1 MLATPPDHGTA
12 LIGQTLGRYRIVER
26 LGEGGMGVVFRAE
39 DPRLER
45 EVALKVL
52 KQDALHDEDSKRR
65 FRLEAR
71 ALSRLLHPNI
81 ATLFDFDSDR
91 GVDFLVLEFVP
102 GESLARTL
110 ANGPLPETRARAI
123 ALDVTEGLQSAHEKG
138 IVHRDLKP
146 GNIVITPRGRAKV
159 LDFGLA
165 RVMPGA
171 ASVTQSAPIS
181 GAAGVVGTLPYM
193 SPEQVRD
200 DRVDAR
206 SDLYALG
213 AVLFEMTTGRRP
225 FSGDDVLSLL
235 YQIAH
240 EPAPLLRV
248 VRPGLSVE
256 LETVVA
262 RCLEKAPLRR
272 FSDAGALLRALRG
285 ESPDDGRGLPILT
298 ASSQGGT
305 PESDPGSGIRSLV
318 VLPFENRSGD
328 PAQEFFADGMTDAL
342 ITDLAQIE
350 ALRVISRT
358 SAMRF
363 KGTHPPLSEIARELR
378 VDGVVE
384 GSALQVG
391 DRVRITVQLVEVAS
405 DRNLWAKSYERGLTD
420 ILALQSEVAHAIAD
434 EIRIQVTPDERARL
448 RSKGTVNPVA
458 HVAYLQGSFLWN
470 RFTGESVKEAIRRY
484 EEALAIDPNYA
495 AAYAGLAD
503 SYIMLANHHILP
515 PREGYL
521 LGRRAA
527 ERGLSLDESLAELH
541 TSLGW
546 IHRLFDWDW
555 PAAERES
562 LRAVQLNPGYAFGRS
577 RYALLLSGMG
587 RHEEAIA
594 EAQRAHE
601 LDPLNLLTYTVVGD
615 TLFYARRF
623 DRSVASYRKCLELD
637 PTFGAAHTDLARS
650 LEQLGRADEA
660 IEEFVRGTAGPDGL
674 SRPSSGLAI
683 LYARAGRL
691 DDARATL
698 EGVQALAH
706 KQFVSPYGI
715 ASYYAV
721 IGDNARALD
730 WLERAYSE
738 RDGTLVW
745 LKVHPRLDGLR
756 GEPRFRDLLARLRL
770 DS

>member
-1 MLATPPDHGTA
+1 M
-12 LIGQTLGRYRIVER
+12 IGQTLGRYRIVER
-26 LGEGGMGVVFRAE
+26 LGEGGMGVVFRGE

-45 EVALKVL
+45 DVALKIL
-52 KQDALHDEDSKRR
+52 RQDALHDEDSKRR

-123 ALDVTEGLQSAHEKG
+123 ALDVAEGLQSAHEKG

-146 GNIVITPRGRAKV
+146 GNIVITPPGRAKV

-171 ASVTQSAPIS
+171 TNLTQSATIS
-181 GAAGVVGTLPYM
+181 SPSALVGTVPYM

-235 YQIAH
+235 YKIAH
-240 EPAPLLRV
+240 EPAPLLRAIQ
-248 VRPGLSVE
+248 PGLSAE
-256 LETVVA
+256 LEAVVS

-272 FSDAGALLRALRG
+272 FSDAGALLRALRC
-285 ESPDDGRGLPILT
+285 ESSDDDRGFPLRT
-298 ASSQGGT
+298 ALSSAGHASELSG
-305 PESDPGSGIRSLV
+305 PGSGIRSLV

-342 ITDLAQIE
+342 IADLAQIA

-363 KGTHPPLSEIARELR
+363 KGTRLPLSEIARELR

-384 GSALQVG
+384 GSALRIG
-391 DRVRITVQLVEVAS
+391 DRVRITVQLVDVAN
-405 DRNLWAKSYERGLTD
+405 DRSMWAKSYERGLTD
-420 ILALQSEVAHAIAD
+420 ILALQSEVAHAIAS

-448 RSKGTVNPVA
+448 RSKGTVNPAA
-458 HVAYLQGSFLWN
+458 HVACLQGSFLWN
-470 RFTGESVKEAIRRY
+470 RFTGESVKEAILRY

-515 PREGYL
+515 PREGYS
-521 LGRRAA
+521 LGRKAA
-527 ERGLSLDESLAELH
+527 ERGLALDESLAELH
-541 TSLGW
+541 TSLAW
-546 IHRLFDWDW
+546 VHRLFDWDW
-555 PAAERES
+555 PAAERECM
-562 LRAVQLNPGYAFGRS
+562 RAVQLNPGYAFGRS

-594 EAQRAHE
+594 EAERAHE

-623 DRSVASYRKCLELD
+623 DRSVESYRKCLELD

-650 LEQLGRADEA
+650 LEQVGRAEEA
-660 IEEFVRGTAGPDGL
+660 VEEFMRGTAGPDGL
-674 SRPSSGLAI
+674 PRPSSGLAI
-683 LYARAGRL
+683 LYARAGRT
-691 DDARATL
+691 DEAQATL
-698 EGVQALAH
+698 HAVQALAH

-721 IGDNARALD
+721 IGDNDRALD
-730 WLERAYSE
+730 WLEKAYSE

-756 GEPRFRDLLARLRL
+756 GEPRFRELLARLRL

>member
-1 MLATPPDHGTA
+1 M
-12 LIGQTLGRYRIVER
+12 IGQSLGRYRIVER
-26 LGEGGMGVVFRAE
+26 LGEGGMGEVFRAE

-45 EVALKVL
+45 DVALKVL
-52 KQDALHDEDSKRR
+52 KQNALHDEDSKRR

-81 ATLFDFDSDR
+81 ATLFDFDADG

-110 ANGPLPETRARAI
+110 AHGPLPETRARAI
-123 ALDVTEGLQSAHEKG
+123 ALDVTEALESAHEQG
-138 IVHRDLKP
+138 VVHRDLKP

-165 RVMPGA
+165 RFMPDA
-171 ASVTQSAPIS
+171 VSLTQSATIS
-181 GAAGVVGTLPYM
+181 GPSVLVGTVPYM

-200 DRVDAR
+200 GRVDAR

-213 AVLFEMTTGRRP
+213 ALLFEMTTGRRP
-225 FSGDDVLSLL
+225 FAGDDVVSLL
-235 YQIAH
+235 YKIAH
-240 EPAPLLRV
+240 EPAPLLRS
-248 VRPGLSVE
+248 VRPGLSAE
-256 LETVVA
+256 LEAVVA
-262 RCLEKAPLRR
+262 RCLEKAPPSR
-272 FSDAGALLRALRG
+272 FSDAGALRRALRG
-285 ESPDDGRGLPILT
+285 ESSDGAQRAPSWSAPAA
-298 ASSQGGT
+298 ASG
-305 PESDPGSGIRSLV
+305 PGAGPGRSIRSLV

-328 PAQEFFADGMTDAL
+328 PAQEFFSDGMTDAL
-342 ITDLAQIE
+342 IADLAQIA

-363 KGTHPPLSEIARELR
+363 KGTHPSLSQLARELG
-378 VDGVVE
+378 VDAVVE
-384 GSALQVG
+384 GSALRAG
-391 DRVRITVQLVEVAS
+391 ERVRITVQLVDVAS
-405 DRNLWAKSYERGLTD
+405 DRSLWAKSYERGLSD

-434 EIRIQVTPDERARL
+434 EIRIQVTPEERERL
-448 RSKGTVNPVA
+448 RSKGAVNPAA

-470 RFTGESVKEAIRRY
+470 RFTGESVKEAIRRF
-484 EEALAIDPNYA
+484 EEALAFDPNYA
-495 AAYAGLAD
+495 VAYAGLAD

-515 PREGYL
+515 PREGYS
-521 LGRRAA
+521 LGRKAA
-527 ERGLSLDESLAELH
+527 ERGLSLDDSLAELH
-541 TSLGW
+541 TSLGL

-555 PAAERES
+555 PAAEREC
-562 LRAVQLNPGYAFGRS
+562 LKTVELNPGYAFGRS

-594 EAQRAHE
+594 EAQRALE
-601 LDPLNLLTYTVVGD
+601 LDPLNLLTHTVVGD

-623 DRSVASYRKCLELD
+623 ERAVASYRSCLELD

-650 LEQLGRADEA
+650 LEHVGRTDEA
-660 IEEFVRGTAGPDGL
+660 VEEFVRGDASADGRP
-674 SRPSSGLAI
+674 RPSTGLAI
-683 LYARAGRL
+683 LYARAGRQQE
-691 DDARATL
+691 AHATMDSVL
-698 EGVQALAH
+698 ALAQ

-721 IGDNARALD
+721 TGDNERALD

-756 GEPRFRDLLARLRL
+756 GESRFRDLLARMRL

>member
-1 MLATPPDHGTA
+1 
-12 LIGQTLGRYRIVER
+12 
-26 LGEGGMGVVFRAE
+26 MGVVFRAE

-52 KQDALHDEDSKRR
+52 KQDALHDEESKRR

-71 ALSRLLHPNI
+71 ALSRLLHPNV

-110 ANGPLPETRARAI
+110 VNGPLPETRARAI
-123 ALDVTEGLQSAHEKG
+123 ALDVAEGLQSAHEKG

-171 ASVTQSAPIS
+171 ASLTQSATIS
-181 GAAGVVGTLPYM
+181 GASALVGTVLYM

-248 VRPGLSVE
+248 VRPGLSIE
-256 LETVVA
+256 LEAVVA

-285 ESPDDGRGLPILT
+285 ECSDDGSESPTRT
-298 ASSQGGT
+298 AASSGGA
-305 PESDPGSGIRSLV
+305 PESGPGRGIRSLV

-363 KGTHPPLSEIARELR
+363 KGTHPPLSELARDLR

-384 GSALQVG
+384 GSALRVG
-391 DRVRITVQLVEVAS
+391 DRVRITVQLVDVAT
-405 DRNLWAKSYERGLTD
+405 DRNLWAKSYERSLTD

-448 RSKGTVNPVA
+448 RSKGTVIPAA
-458 HVAYLQGSFLWN
+458 HVAYLQGSFL
-470 RFTGESVKEAIRRY
+470 
-484 EEALAIDPNYA
+484 
-495 AAYAGLAD
+495 
-503 SYIMLANHHILP
+503 
-515 PREGYL
+515 
-521 LGRRAA
+521 
-527 ERGLSLDESLAELH
+527 
-541 TSLGW
+541 
-546 IHRLFDWDW
+546 
-555 PAAERES
+555 
-562 LRAVQLNPGYAFGRS
+562 
-577 RYALLLSGMG
+577 
-587 RHEEAIA
+587 
-594 EAQRAHE
+594 
-601 LDPLNLLTYTVVGD
+601 
-615 TLFYARRF
+615 
-623 DRSVASYRKCLELD
+623 
-637 PTFGAAHTDLARS
+637 
-650 LEQLGRADEA
+650 
-660 IEEFVRGTAGPDGL
+660 
-674 SRPSSGLAI
+674 
-683 LYARAGRL
+683 
-691 DDARATL
+691 
-698 EGVQALAH
+698 
-706 KQFVSPYGI
+706 
-715 ASYYAV
+715 
-721 IGDNARALD
+721 
-730 WLERAYSE
+730 
-738 RDGTLVW
+738 
-745 LKVHPRLDGLR
+745 
-756 GEPRFRDLLARLRL
+756 
-770 DS
+770 

>member
-1 MLATPPDHGTA
+1 
-12 LIGQTLGRYRIVER
+12 
-26 LGEGGMGVVFRAE
+26 MGVVFRAV

-45 EVALKVL
+45 DVALKVL
-52 KQDALHDEDSKRR
+52 KQDALYDEESKRR
-65 FRLEAR
+65 LRLEAR

-102 GESLARTL
+102 GESLARML
-110 ANGPLPETRARAI
+110 ANGPIPETRARAI

-165 RVMPGA
+165 RV
-171 ASVTQSAPIS
+171 IS
-181 GAAGVVGTLPYM
+181 GATSLTDSATIIGASGLVGTVPYM

-256 LETVVA
+256 LEAVVA
-262 RCLEKAPLRR
+262 RCLEKAPLLR

-285 ESPDDGRGLPILT
+285 ESSDGVPRSPIQIGSPSG
-298 ASSQGGT
+298 AV
-305 PESDPGSGIRSLV
+305 PESIPGKGIRSLV

-363 KGTHPPLSEIARELR
+363 KGIHPPLSQIARELR

-384 GSALQVG
+384 GSALQVN
-391 DRVRITVQLVEVAS
+391 DRVRITVQLVDVAS

-448 RSKGTVNPVA
+448 RSKGTVNPAA
-458 HVAYLQGSFLWN
+458 HVAYLQGVFLWN
-470 RFTGESVKEAIRRY
+470 RFTAESVKEAIGRY

-515 PREGYL
+515 PREGYSL
-521 LGRRAA
+521 ARRAA
-527 ERGLSLDESLAELH
+527 ERGLSHDESLAELH

-555 PAAERES
+555 PAAERECM
-562 LRAVQLNPGYAFGRS
+562 RTIQLNPGYAFGRS

-594 EAQRAHE
+594 EAERAHE
-601 LDPLNLLTYTVVGD
+601 LDPLNLLTHTVVGD

-637 PTFGAAHTDLARS
+637 STFGAAHTDLARS
-650 LEQLGRADEA
+650 LEQVGRADEA
-660 IEEFVRGTAGPDGL
+660 VEEFVRGTAGPDGL
-674 SRPSSGLAI
+674 PRPSSGLAI
-683 LYARAGRL
+683 LYARAGRP

-698 EGVQALAH
+698 EAVKALAQ
-706 KQFVSPYGI
+706 KEFVSPYGI

-721 IGDNARALD
+721 TGDNNRALD
-730 WLERAYSE
+730 WLEKAHSE

-745 LKVHPRLDGLR
+745 IKVHPRLDGLR
-756 GEPRFRDLLARLRL
+756 GEPRFRDLLSRMRL

>member
-1 MLATPPDHGTA
+1 M
-12 LIGQTLGRYRIVER
+12 IGQTLGRYRIVER
-26 LGEGGMGVVFRAE
+26 LGEGGMGVVFRGE

-45 EVALKVL
+45 DVALKIL
-52 KQDALHDEDSKRR
+52 KRDALHDEDSKRR

-110 ANGPLPETRARAI
+110 ANGPLPENRARAI
-123 ALDVTEGLQSAHEKG
+123 ALDVAEGLQSAHEKG

-146 GNIVITPRGRAKV
+146 GNIVITPPGRAKV

-171 ASVTQSAPIS
+171 ASLTQSATIS
-181 GAAGVVGTLPYM
+181 SPSALVGTVPYM

-235 YQIAH
+235 YKIAH

-248 VRPGLSVE
+248 VHPGLSAE
-256 LETVVA
+256 LETLVA

-285 ESPDDGRGLPILT
+285 ESSEGCGLPLRT
-298 ASSQGGT
+298 ASPAGYASELSG
-305 PESDPGSGIRSLV
+305 PGKGIQSLV

-342 ITDLAQIE
+342 IADLAQIA

-384 GSALQVG
+384 GSALRIG
-391 DRVRITVQLVEVAS
+391 DRVRITVQLVDVAN
-405 DRNLWAKSYERGLTD
+405 DRSLWAKSYERGLTD
-420 ILALQSEVAHAIAD
+420 ILALQSEVAHAIAS
-434 EIRIQVTPDERARL
+434 EIRIQVTPEERARL
-448 RSKGTVNPVA
+448 RSKGTVNPAA

-470 RFTGESVKEAIRRY
+470 RFTGESVKEAILRY

-515 PREGYL
+515 PREGYS
-521 LGRRAA
+521 LGHKAA
-527 ERGLSLDESLAELH
+527 ERGLALDESLAELH

-555 PAAERES
+555 PAAERECM
-562 LRAVQLNPGYAFGRS
+562 RAVQLNPGYAFGRS

-623 DRSVASYRKCLELD
+623 ERSIESYRKCLELD

-650 LEQLGRADEA
+650 LEQVGRAEEA
-660 IEEFVRGTAGPDGL
+660 VEEFVRGTAGADGL
-674 SRPSSGLAI
+674 PRPSSGLAI

-691 DDARATL
+691 DEARATL
-698 EGVQALAH
+698 QALQALAH
-706 KQFVSPYGI
+706 KRFVSPYGI
-715 ASYYAV
+715 ASYYAI
-721 IGDNARALD
+721 IGDNDRALD
-730 WLERAYSE
+730 WLEKAYSE

-756 GEPRFRDLLARLRL
+756 AEQRFRDLLARLRL

>member
-1 MLATPPDHGTA
+1 M
-12 LIGQTLGRYRIVER
+12 IGQTIGRYRIVER

-45 EVALKVL
+45 DVALKVL
-52 KQDALHDEDSKRR
+52 KQDALSDEPSKRR
-65 FRLEAR
+65 LRLEAR

-102 GESLARTL
+102 GESLARML

-123 ALDVTEGLQSAHEKG
+123 ALDVTAALESAHEQG

-146 GNIVITPRGRAKV
+146 GNVVITPRGRAKV

-165 RVMPGA
+165 RFMPGPEA
-171 ASVTQSAPIS
+171 LTQSAAIS
-181 GAAGVVGTLPYM
+181 GAAALVGTPPYM

-200 DRVDAR
+200 GHVDAR

-213 AVLFEMTTGRRP
+213 ALLFEMTTGRRP
-225 FSGDDVLSLL
+225 FTAEDLLSLL

-240 EPAPLLRV
+240 EPAPLLRAL
-248 VRPGLSVE
+248 RPGLSAE
-256 LETVVA
+256 LEAVVA
-262 RCLEKAPLRR
+262 RCLEKAPPRR
-272 FSDAGALLRALRG
+272 FSDAAALLRALR
-285 ESPDDGRGLPILT
+285 DD
-298 ASSQGGT
+298 ASD
-305 PESDPGSGIRSLV
+305 DPRDAPTRSASRAPAARLEPGPATTIRSLV

-328 PAQEFFADGMTDAL
+328 PAQEFFSDGMTDAL
-342 ITDLAQIE
+342 IADLAQIA

-363 KGTHPPLSEIARELR
+363 KGTHPAMSQIARELN

-384 GSALQVG
+384 GSVLRVG
-391 DRVRITVQLVEVAS
+391 DRVRITVQLVDVAS
-405 DRNLWAKSYERGLTD
+405 DRSLWAKSYDGSLSD

-434 EIRIQVTPDERARL
+434 EIRIQVTPEERARL
-448 RSKGTVNPVA
+448 RAKGAVNPAA
-458 HVAYLQGSFLWN
+458 HVAYLQGLFLWN
-470 RFTGESVKEAIRRY
+470 RYTAESVKEAILRY
-484 EEALAIDPNYA
+484 EEALAFDPNYA
-495 AAYAGLAD
+495 VAYAGLAD

-515 PREGYL
+515 PREGYS
-521 LGRRAA
+521 LGRKAA
-527 ERGLSLDESLAELH
+527 ERGLALDESLGELH

-555 PAAERES
+555 PGAEREC
-562 LRAVQLNPGYAFGRS
+562 LRAVELNPGHAFGRS
-577 RYALLLSGMG
+577 RYALLLSGLG
-587 RHEEAIA
+587 RHQEAIA

-601 LDPLNLLTYTVVGD
+601 LDPLDLLTYTVVGD
-615 TLFYARRF
+615 TLFFARRF

-650 LEQLGRADEA
+650 LEHVGRTDEA
-660 IEEFVRGTAGPDGL
+660 VEEFVRGTAGPDGL
-674 SRPSSGLAI
+674 PRPSTGLAI
-683 LYARAGRL
+683 LYARAGRQ
-691 DDARATL
+691 DEARTAMEAL
-698 EGVQALAH
+698 FALAQR
-706 KQFVSPYGI
+706 QFVSPFGI

-721 IGDNARALD
+721 TGDNDRALD
-730 WLERAYSE
+730 WLERAYAE
-738 RDGTLVW
+738 RDGGLVW

-756 GEPRFRDLLARLRL
+756 GEARFRDLLARMRL

>member
-1 MLATPPDHGTA
+1 M
-12 LIGQTLGRYRIVER
+12 
-26 LGEGGMGVVFRAE
+26 VFRAE

-45 EVALKVL
+45 EVALKML
-52 KQDALHDEDSKRR
+52 KQDALYDEDSKRR

-91 GVDFLVLEFVP
+91 GIDFLVLEFVA
-102 GESLARTL
+102 GESLARML

-123 ALDVTEGLQSAHEKG
+123 ALDVAEGLQSAHEKG

-146 GNIVITPRGRAKV
+146 GNIVITPHGRAKV

-165 RVMPGA
+165 RVMTGA
-171 ASVTQSAPIS
+171 AGVTQSATMS
-181 GAAGVVGTLPYM
+181 GVSTLVGTVPYM

-225 FSGDDVLSLL
+225 FSGEDVLSLL

-256 LETVVA
+256 LEAVVA

-285 ESPDDGRGLPILT
+285 ESSDDHLGSPTRTAASAGSALESVPGR
-298 ASSQGGT
+298 
-305 PESDPGSGIRSLV
+305 GIRSLV

-328 PAQEFFADGMTDAL
+328 PTQEFFADGMTDAL

-378 VDGVVE
+378 VDGAVE
-384 GSALQVG
+384 GSALRVG
-391 DRVRITVQLVEVAS
+391 DRVRITVQLVDVAS
-405 DRNLWAKSYERGLTD
+405 DRNVWAKSYERGLTD
-420 ILALQSEVAHAIAD
+420 ILALQSEVARAIAD

-448 RSKGTVNPVA
+448 RSKRAVNPAA
-458 HVAYLQGSFLWN
+458 HVAYMQGSFLWN
-470 RFTGESVKEAIRRY
+470 RFTSESVNKAIQRF

-515 PREGYL
+515 PREGYS

-555 PAAERES
+555 PAAEREC
-562 LRAVQLNPGYAFGRS
+562 LRTIQLNPGYAFGRS

-594 EAQRAHE
+594 EAERAHE

-623 DRSVASYRKCLELD
+623 DRSVAAYRKCLEID

-650 LEQLGRADEA
+650 LEQVGRADEA
-660 IEEFVRGTAGPDGL
+660 IEEFVKGTAGPDGPP
-674 SRPSSGLAI
+674 RPSSGLAI
-683 LYARAGRL
+683 LHARAGRP
-691 DDARATL
+691 DNARATL
-698 EGVQALAH
+698 EAVMALAQ
-706 KQFVSPYGI
+706 KEFVSPYGI

-721 IGDNARALD
+721 TGDNERALD
-730 WLERAYSE
+730 WLEKAYSE

-756 GEPRFRDLLARLRL
+756 EEPRFRDLLARLRL

>member
-1 MLATPPDHGTA
+1 M
-12 LIGQTLGRYRIVER
+12 IGQTLGRYRIVER

-45 EVALKVL
+45 EVALKIL
-52 KQDALHDEDSKRR
+52 KQDALYDEDSKRK

-91 GVDFLVLEFVP
+91 GIDFLVLEFVP
-102 GESLARTL
+102 GESLARML
-110 ANGPLPETRARAI
+110 ANGPLPEPRARAI
-123 ALDVTEGLQSAHEKG
+123 ALDVTEGLQAAHEKG

-165 RVMPGA
+165 RAMPAA
-171 ASVTQSAPIS
+171 ASLTESAT
-181 GAAGVVGTLPYM
+181 VVGPPAIAGTVPYM

-213 AVLFEMTTGRRP
+213 ALLFEMTTGRRP
-225 FSGDDVLSLL
+225 FSGADVLSLL

-240 EPAPLLRV
+240 EPAPLLRD
-248 VRPGLSVE
+248 VRPGLSAE
-256 LETVVA
+256 LEAVVA

-272 FSDAGALLRALRG
+272 FSDAGALLRALHG
-285 ESPDDGRGLPILT
+285 DSSDDGQISPIHAE
-298 ASSQGGT
+298 ASPGGT
-305 PESDPGSGIRSLV
+305 HESGPGKAIRSLV

-342 ITDLAQIE
+342 INDLAQIE

-384 GSALQVG
+384 GSALRVG
-391 DRVRITVQLVEVAS
+391 DRVRITVQLVDVAS
-405 DRNLWAKSYERGLTD
+405 DRSLWAKSYEKGLTD
-420 ILALQSEVAHAIAD
+420 ILTLQSEVAHAIAD
-434 EIRIQVTPDERARL
+434 EIRIQITPEERARL
-448 RSKGTVNPVA
+448 RSKRTVNPAA
-458 HVAYLQGSFLWN
+458 HVAYLQGLFLWN
-470 RFTGESVKEAIRRY
+470 RYTGESVKEAIRRF

-495 AAYAGLAD
+495 AAYGGLAD

-515 PREGYL
+515 PREGYS

-555 PAAERES
+555 PAAEREC
-562 LRAVQLNPGYAFGRS
+562 LRTVQLNPGYAFGRS

-594 EAQRAHE
+594 EAERAHE
-601 LDPLNLLTYTVVGD
+601 LDPLNLLTHTVVGD

-623 DRSVASYRKCLELD
+623 DRSVAAYRKCLALD

-650 LEQLGRADEA
+650 LEQVGRADEA
-660 IEEFVRGTAGPDGL
+660 VEEFVRGTAGPDGRP
-674 SRPSSGLAI
+674 RPSSGLAI
-683 LYARAGRL
+683 LYARAGRA
-691 DDARATL
+691 DDAHFTI
-698 EGVQALAH
+698 ETVKALAQ
-706 KQFVSPYGI
+706 KEFVSPYGI

-721 IGDNARALD
+721 TGDNDRALD

-756 GEPRFRDLLARLRL
+756 GEPRFRDLLARMQL

>member
-1 MLATPPDHGTA
+1 LV
-12 LIGQTLGRYRIVER
+12 GQTLGRYRIVER

-45 EVALKVL
+45 DVALKVV
-52 KQDALHDEDSKRR
+52 KQDALNDEDSKRR

-91 GVDFLVLEFVP
+91 GIDFLVLEFVA
-102 GESLARTL
+102 GESLARML

-123 ALDVTEGLQSAHEKG
+123 AADVAEGLQSAHEKG

-146 GNIVITPRGRAKV
+146 GNIVITAQGRAKV

-165 RVMPGA
+165 RVM
-171 ASVTQSAPIS
+171 T
-181 GAAGVVGTLPYM
+181 GAAGLTQSPTVSKSSALVGTVPYM

-225 FSGDDVLSLL
+225 FSGEDVLALL

-240 EPAPLLRV
+240 QPAPLLRQ

-262 RCLEKAPLRR
+262 RCLEKAPLQR
-272 FSDAGALLRALRG
+272 FADAGALLRALRG
-285 ESPDDGRGLPILT
+285 ESPDDGRESLRRTI
-298 ASSQGGT
+298 SSGYGAPEGGAGK
-305 PESDPGSGIRSLV
+305 SIRSLV

-328 PAQEFFADGMTDAL
+328 PTQEFFADGMTDAL
-342 ITDLAQIE
+342 IADLAQIE

-363 KGTHPPLSEIARELR
+363 KGTRSSLAEIARELR
-378 VDGVVE
+378 VDGAVE

-391 DRVRITVQLVEVAS
+391 DRVRITVQLIDVGNDQS
-405 DRNLWAKSYERGLTD
+405 LWAKKYERDLTD

-434 EIRIQVTPDERARL
+434 EIRIQVTADERARL
-448 RSKGTVNPVA
+448 GTKKTVNPAA

-470 RFTGESVKEAIRRY
+470 RFTGQSVKEAIQRY

-515 PREGYL
+515 PREGYSL
-521 LGRRAA
+521 ARKAA
-527 ERGLSLDESLAELH
+527 ERGLALDESLAELH
-541 TSLGW
+541 TSLGL

-555 PAAERES
+555 PAAEREC
-562 LRAVQLNPGYAFGRS
+562 LRTIQLNPGYAFGRS

-594 EAQRAHE
+594 EAERAHE

-615 TLFYARRF
+615 TLFFARRF
-623 DRSVASYRKCLELD
+623 DRSVAAYRKCLQVD

-650 LEQLGRADEA
+650 LEHVGEVDEA
-660 IEEFVRGTAGPDGL
+660 IKEFVRATAGADGVP
-674 SRPSSGLAI
+674 RPSSGLAI
-683 LYARAGRL
+683 LYARAGRT
-691 DDARATL
+691 DDARAML
-698 EGVQALAH
+698 DSVKALAQ
-706 KQFVSPYGI
+706 KEFVSPYGI

-721 IGDNARALD
+721 TGENDLALD

-745 LKVHPRLDGLR
+745 LKVHPRLDALR

>member
-1 MLATPPDHGTA
+1 MV
-12 LIGQTLGRYRIVER
+12 GQTLGRYRIVEC

-45 EVALKVL
+45 DVALKVL
-52 KQDALHDEDSKRR
+52 KQDALDDEDSKRR

-91 GVDFLVLEFVP
+91 GVDFLVLEFVA

-146 GNIVITPRGRAKV
+146 GNVVITPRGRAKV

-171 ASVTQSAPIS
+171 ASLTQSATVS
-181 GAAGVVGTLPYM
+181 GPSALVGTVPYM

-200 DRVDAR
+200 GRVDAS

-213 AVLFEMTTGRRP
+213 ALLFEMTTGKRP
-225 FSGDDVLSLL
+225 FGGDDLLSLL
-235 YQIAH
+235 YQIVH
-240 EPAPLLRV
+240 EPAPLLRG
-248 VRPGLSVE
+248 VRPGLSAE
-256 LETVVA
+256 LEAVVA

-272 FSDAGALLRALRG
+272 FSDAAALLRALRG
-285 ESPDDGRGLPILT
+285 ESSDDGRGLPTRT
-298 ASSQGGT
+298 AFSADT
-305 PESDPGSGIRSLV
+305 PESAPDRGIRSLV

-342 ITDLAQIE
+342 ITDLSQIA

-384 GSALQVG
+384 GSALRVG
-391 DRVRITVQLVEVAS
+391 DRVRITVQLVDVAS

-420 ILALQSEVAHAIAD
+420 ILTLQSEVAHAIAD

-448 RSKGTVNPVA
+448 RSKGAVNPAA
-458 HVAYLQGSFLWN
+458 HIAYLQGSFLWN
-470 RFTGESVKEAIRRY
+470 RYTSESVNAAIRRF
-484 EEALAIDPNYA
+484 EEAIAIDPNYA

-503 SYIMLANHHILP
+503 SYVMLANHHILP
-515 PREGYL
+515 PREGYS
-521 LGRRAA
+521 LGRKAA

-541 TSLGW
+541 TSMGW

-555 PAAERES
+555 PAAEREC

-594 EAQRAHE
+594 EAQRANE

-623 DRSVASYRKCLELD
+623 DRSVVPYRKCLELD

-650 LEQLGRADEA
+650 LEHVGRADEA

-674 SRPSSGLAI
+674 PRPSSGLAI
-683 LYARAGRL
+683 LYARAGRK

-698 EGVQALAH
+698 EAVQALAQ

-721 IGDNARALD
+721 IGDNERAFD
-730 WLERAYSE
+730 WLEKAYSE

-756 GEPRFRDLLARLRL
+756 GEPRFRDLLARMRL

>member
-1 MLATPPDHGTA
+1 M
-12 LIGQTLGRYRIVER
+12 IGQTLGRYRIVER

-45 EVALKVL
+45 DVALKVL

-146 GNIVITPRGRAKV
+146 GNIIITPRGRAKV

-171 ASVTQSAPIS
+171 ASLTQSNPIS
-181 GAAGVVGTLPYM
+181 GPSALIGTVPYM

-200 DRVDAR
+200 GRVDAS

-213 AVLFEMTTGRRP
+213 ALLFEMTTGRRP

-248 VRPGLSVE
+248 VRPGLSAE
-256 LETVVA
+256 LEAVVA

-285 ESPDDGRGLPILT
+285 ESSDDGRGLPT
-298 ASSQGGT
+298 RASSFAGRA
-305 PESDPGSGIRSLV
+305 PESGPGRGIRSLV

-342 ITDLAQIE
+342 IADLAQIA

-363 KGTHPPLSEIARELR
+363 KGTHPPLSESR
-378 VDGVVE
+378 
-384 GSALQVG
+384 GS
-391 DRVRITVQLVEVAS
+391 
-405 DRNLWAKSYERGLTD
+405 
-420 ILALQSEVAHAIAD
+420 
-434 EIRIQVTPDERARL
+434 
-448 RSKGTVNPVA
+448 
-458 HVAYLQGSFLWN
+458 
-470 RFTGESVKEAIRRY
+470 
-484 EEALAIDPNYA
+484 
-495 AAYAGLAD
+495 
-503 SYIMLANHHILP
+503 
-515 PREGYL
+515 
-521 LGRRAA
+521 
-527 ERGLSLDESLAELH
+527 
-541 TSLGW
+541 
-546 IHRLFDWDW
+546 
-555 PAAERES
+555 
-562 LRAVQLNPGYAFGRS
+562 
-577 RYALLLSGMG
+577 
-587 RHEEAIA
+587 
-594 EAQRAHE
+594 
-601 LDPLNLLTYTVVGD
+601 
-615 TLFYARRF
+615 
-623 DRSVASYRKCLELD
+623 C
-637 PTFGAAHTDLARS
+637 
-650 LEQLGRADEA
+650 
-660 IEEFVRGTAGPDGL
+660 
-674 SRPSSGLAI
+674 
-683 LYARAGRL
+683 
-691 DDARATL
+691 
-698 EGVQALAH
+698 
-706 KQFVSPYGI
+706 
-715 ASYYAV
+715 
-721 IGDNARALD
+721 
-730 WLERAYSE
+730 
-738 RDGTLVW
+738 VW
-745 LKVHPRLDGLR
+745 M
-756 GEPRFRDLLARLRL
+756 A
-770 DS
+770 

>member
-1 MLATPPDHGTA
+1 
-12 LIGQTLGRYRIVER
+12 
-26 LGEGGMGVVFRAE
+26 
-39 DPRLER
+39 
-45 EVALKVL
+45 
-52 KQDALHDEDSKRR
+52 
-65 FRLEAR
+65 
-71 ALSRLLHPNI
+71 
-81 ATLFDFDSDR
+81 
-91 GVDFLVLEFVP
+91 
-102 GESLARTL
+102 
-110 ANGPLPETRARAI
+110 
-123 ALDVTEGLQSAHEKG
+123 
-138 IVHRDLKP
+138 
-146 GNIVITPRGRAKV
+146 
-159 LDFGLA
+159 
-165 RVMPGA
+165 
-171 ASVTQSAPIS
+171 
-181 GAAGVVGTLPYM
+181 
-193 SPEQVRD
+193 
-200 DRVDAR
+200 
-206 SDLYALG
+206 
-213 AVLFEMTTGRRP
+213 MTTGRRP
-225 FSGDDVLSLL
+225 FSSEDVLSLL

-240 EPAPLLRV
+240 EPAPLLRI

-256 LETVVA
+256 LEAVVA

-285 ESPDDGRGLPILT
+285 ESSEEGSGSSTRT
-298 ASSQGGT
+298 ASPAGVT
-305 PESDPGSGIRSLV
+305 PESGAGKGIRSLV

-342 ITDLAQIE
+342 IADLAQIA

-363 KGTHPPLSEIARELR
+363 KGTHPPLSELARDLR
-378 VDGVVE
+378 VDGAVE
-384 GSALQVG
+384 GSAMRVG
-391 DRVRITVQLVEVAS
+391 DRVRITVQLVDVAS
-405 DRNLWAKSYERGLTD
+405 DRSLWAKSYERGLTD

-448 RSKGTVNPVA
+448 RSKGAVNPAA

-515 PREGYL
+515 PREGYSL
-521 LGRRAA
+521 ARRAA
-527 ERGLSLDESLAELH
+527 EQGLALDESLGELH

-577 RYALLLSGMG
+577 RYALLLLGMG
-587 RHEEAIA
+587 RHEEAVA

-650 LEQLGRADEA
+650 LEQVGRADEA
-660 IEEFVRGTAGPDGL
+660 IEEWVRGTRGPDGL
-674 SRPSSGLAI
+674 SPPSSGLAI

-698 EGVQALAH
+698 EGVQALAQ

-721 IGDNARALD
+721 IGDNDRALD

-756 GEPRFRDLLARLRL
+756 GEPRFRDLLARMRL

>member
-1 MLATPPDHGTA
+1 M
-12 LIGQTLGRYRIVER
+12 IGQTLGRYRIVEC

-45 EVALKVL
+45 DVALKVL
-52 KQDALHDEDSKRR
+52 KPDTLHDEGSKQR

-91 GVDFLVLEFVP
+91 DVDFLVLEFVP

-110 ANGPLPETRARAI
+110 LNGPLPETRARAI
-123 ALDVTEGLQSAHEKG
+123 ALDVIEGLQAAHEEG

-146 GNIVITPRGRAKV
+146 GNVIITPRGRAKV

-165 RVMPGA
+165 HVMPGA
-171 ASVTQSAPIS
+171 TGLTQSTFINGPSAL
-181 GAAGVVGTLPYM
+181 VGTVPYM
-193 SPEQVRD
+193 SPEQVRHG
-200 DRVDAR
+200 RAEAS

-213 AVLFEMTTGRRP
+213 ALLFEMTTGRRP
-225 FSGDDVLSLL
+225 FGGNDVLSLL

-248 VRPGLSVE
+248 VCPGLSPE
-256 LETVVA
+256 LEAVVA
-262 RCLEKAPLRR
+262 RCLEKEPLRR

-285 ESPDDGRGLPILT
+285 ESSNGVSPTRA
-298 ASSQGGT
+298 ASSGAPDSGA
-305 PESDPGSGIRSLV
+305 GRGIRSLV

-342 ITDLAQIE
+342 IADLAQIA

-363 KGTHPPLSEIARELR
+363 KGTRPTLSKIARELR

-384 GSALQVG
+384 GSALRVG
-391 DRVRITVQLVEVAS
+391 DRVRITVELVDVAS
-405 DRNLWAKSYERGLTD
+405 DRSLWAKSYERGLTD
-420 ILALQSEVAHAIAD
+420 ILALQSEVAHAIAE

-448 RSKGTVNPVA
+448 RSKGTVNPAA

-470 RFTGESVKEAIRRY
+470 RFTGESVKQAIQRF
-484 EEALAIDPNYA
+484 EEALAIDPNYT

-515 PREGYL
+515 PREGYSL
-521 LGRRAA
+521 ARKAA
-527 ERGLSLDESLAELH
+527 ERGLALDESVAELH

-562 LRAVQLNPGYAFGRS
+562 LRALQLNPGYAFGHS

-594 EAQRAHE
+594 EAERAHE

-623 DRSVASYRKCLELD
+623 ERSLIPYRKCLELD
-637 PTFGAAHTDLARS
+637 PTFG
-650 LEQLGRADEA
+650 
-660 IEEFVRGTAGPDGL
+660 
-674 SRPSSGLAI
+674 
-683 LYARAGRL
+683 
-691 DDARATL
+691 
-698 EGVQALAH
+698 
-706 KQFVSPYGI
+706 
-715 ASYYAV
+715 
-721 IGDNARALD
+721 
-730 WLERAYSE
+730 
-738 RDGTLVW
+738 
-745 LKVHPRLDGLR
+745 
-756 GEPRFRDLLARLRL
+756 
-770 DS
+770 